1 MLIKRIFFGGW
12 RRFRKYT
19 FIPLNVFL
27 TMTIFLLREFFL
39 GFENSNNYLKR
50 VSQSSIIPILRMKGA
65 NIGPKCNIQ
74 SGITIHNCR
83 DYKRLTIGTNC
94 HIGKNSFLDLRDT
107 INIGNNVV
115 IAMNNSLITHI
126 DMNNSNLREIY
137 RAAQAPLIIKDDA
150 YLGTN
155 CTVLMGVTIG
165 EKAVIGANSLV
176 KKDVLQKTIYAGVP
190 AVKIRSIDGV

>member
-19 FIPLNVFL
+19 FTPLNVFL
-27 TMTIFLLREFFL
+27 TMILFLLREFFL
-39 GFENSNNYLKR
+39 GFENANNYLKR
-50 VSQSSIIPILRMKGA
+50 LSQNSIIPILRMKGA
-65 NIGPKCNIQ
+65 SIGSKCNIQ

-83 DYKRLTIGTNC
+83 DYKKLTVGTNC

-107 INIGNNVV
+107 ITIGNNVV
-115 IAMNNSLITHI
+115 IAMNNTLITHT
-126 DMNNSNLREIY
+126 DMNNSNLREKY
-137 RAAQAPLIIKDDA
+137 PATQAPVVIKDDA

-165 EKAVIGANSLV
+165 EKAMIGANSLV
-176 KKDVLQKTIYAGVP
+176 KKDVLEKTIYAGVP